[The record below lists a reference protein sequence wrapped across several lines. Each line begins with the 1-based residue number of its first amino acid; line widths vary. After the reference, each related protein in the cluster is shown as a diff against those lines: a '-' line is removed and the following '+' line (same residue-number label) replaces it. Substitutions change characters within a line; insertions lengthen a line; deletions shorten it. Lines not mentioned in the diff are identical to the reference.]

1 MPDLTSLVS
10 IISTVGFPIVACCY
24 IYYTDNKT
32 MTEEREAH
40 KAESAKFAEAIN
52 NNTLIMTK
60 LYEKLGGN
68 DEK

>member
-1 MPDLTSLVS
+1 MPDLTSIISV
-10 IISTVGFPIVACCY
+10 ISTVGFPIAACCY
-24 IYYTDNKT
+24 IYYADNKA

-40 KAESAKFAEAIN
+40 KAESEKFAEAIN

-68 DEK
+68 EEK